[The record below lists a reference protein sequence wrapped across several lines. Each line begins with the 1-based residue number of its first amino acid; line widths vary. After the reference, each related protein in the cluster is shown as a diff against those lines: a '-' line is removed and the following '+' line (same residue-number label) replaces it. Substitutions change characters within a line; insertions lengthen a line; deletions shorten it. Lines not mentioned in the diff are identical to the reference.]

1 MSNLAM
7 MMGLAQKPVI
17 VTMQYVG
24 GASGQITNGQSITL
38 DISTIDIQSGDLL
51 IGVHVVGEDADR
63 RSSMSLTS
71 TGYTL
76 ISSLYGNDTYDIN
89 LEVYGKI
96 ADGTETNFITAGGIV
111 STASVGASLRVYRGP
126 NAIPSTANGGLYNET
141 TAGNTDDITWSEVT
155 GIEQGN
161 MLAYIGATGHV
172 NSEPTYTDPG
182 DLSDFNTFAESDS
195 EDFTFGEGYKVIT
208 TETSFSAAQWLVTAN
223 TTSSSVAS
231 VILKLSDKL

>member
-63 RSSMSLTS
+63 LSTMNLTS

-111 STASVGASLRVYRGP
+111 SSASVGASLRVYRGP
-126 NAIPSTANGGLYNET
+126 TAIPTTANGGLYNET
-141 TAGNTDDITWSEVT
+141 TAANTDDITWSEVT
-155 GIEQGN
+155 GLQEGN
-161 MLAYIGATGHV
+161 MLVYIGATGHV
-172 NSEPTYTDPG
+172 AGEPKYTDPA
-182 DLSDFNTFAESDS
+182 DLSDFNTIAESDS

-208 TETSFSAAQWLVTAN
+208 TETSFSASDWLVSAN